1 MLKRV
6 IVALSLVVL
15 VGVTLPA
22 PARAAF
28 DRRAMLRHLAE
39 TIIIP
44 AFREF
49 DAAANQLDSAV
60 KAFAAAPD
68 RATLR
73 AAQSAWVAAFLAW
86 NRCELYAF
94 RRLVPLFNQIN
105 KWSTNPKLIEGFIEN
120 APVIDDRFVE
130 GLGSTSRGLPAL
142 EYFLFDPVGGPD
154 AVLSALQAPRR
165 MAYLM
170 SLANNLRLKADA
182 ALKIWL
188 PEGGNYAEAFIN
200 ADMEAGDVNG
210 SVAMLTNQI
219 VILLE
224 NIILQKVFKPLGTG
238 EIGGTKP
245 ELAQAA
251 RSGQSLAAIG
261 ANVASIRLAF
271 NGGEGI
277 GLDDYADSL
286 GVLIDGQTLSA
297 RFNAALDKLVG
308 LLNAPAFGNRL
319 SPLGATVAA
328 DPFTFAL
335 VNDPAVV
342 TALWA
347 QTRQTL
353 RIFKTEVAAN
363 LGVLTL
369 FTDGDGD

>member
-6 IVALSLVVL
+6 IAVVCLVAL
-15 VGVTLPA
+15 VGAALPA
-22 PARAAF
+22 PASAAF

-39 TIIIP
+39 TMIIP
-44 AFREF
+44 TFREF
-49 DAAANQLDSAV
+49 DAAANTVDAAV
-60 KAFAAAPD
+60 KAFAAAPNRD
-68 RATLR
+68 TLQ

-105 KWSTNPKLIEGFIEN
+105 KWPTNPKLIEGFIES
-120 APVIDDRFVE
+120 APTLDDRFIE

-142 EYFLFDPVGGPD
+142 EYFLFDPLGGPD
-154 AVLSALQAPRR
+154 AVLTALQNPRR
-165 MAYLM
+165 MAYLTG
-170 SLANNLRLKADA
+170 LADNLRRKADA

-188 PEGGNYAEAFIN
+188 PDGGNYAQAFVD
-200 ADMEAGDVNG
+200 ADMEGGDVNG
-210 SVAMLTNQI
+210 SVAMFTNQI

-245 ELAQAA
+245 ELAQAV

-261 ANVASIRLAF
+261 ANIASIRLAF
-271 NGGEGI
+271 NGGDGI
-277 GLDDYADSL
+277 GLDDYVDSF
-286 GVLIDGQTLSA
+286 GVMVDGQTLSA
-297 RFNAALDKLVG
+297 RFNAALDAVVG
-308 LLNAPAFGNRL
+308 LLNAPVFGNRL
-319 SPLGATVAA
+319 SPFGPVAA
-328 DPFTFAL
+328 DPFAFAL
-335 VNDPAVV
+335 VNDPAAV

-347 QTRQTL
+347 QTRLAL
-353 RIFKTEVAAN
+353 RTFKTEVAAN